1 MFKKLIIALTTI
13 TIVLSLTACQ
23 SHSEKNIHELIK
35 TLNSAYQYNLNTSD
49 FIIEKSENIIYHKI
63 TADKNIL
70 SFYCNKNGEI
80 IQCTLSSFDINNP
93 ENCRIFSAIS
103 STIVGEK
110 AENIESLL
118 KESTNSFNK
127 NNWKIYTVQNS
138 LGITYIIKQKYPIF
152 KSAIII
158 CIFFYSIFPK

>member
-1 MFKKLIIALTTI
+1 MFKKLIAALATI
-13 TIVLSLTACQ
+13 TIVISLTACQ
-23 SHSEKNIHELIK
+23 SHSEKNIHEIIK
-35 TLNSAYQYNLNTSD
+35 ALNSSYQYNLNVSD

-110 AENIESLL
+110 AEKIESLL

-127 NNWKIYTVQNS
+127 NSWKIYTVQNS
-138 LGITYIIKQKYPIF
+138 LGITYIIKQENSESVHKPTL
-152 KSAIII
+152 KSEID
-158 CIFFYSIFPK
+158 

>member
-63 TADKNIL
+63 TNDKNIL

-80 IQCTLSSFDINNP
+80 IQCTLSSFDINNS
-93 ENCRIFSAIS
+93 ENCKIISA
-103 STIVGEK
+103 VGSILTKEK
-110 AENIESLL
+110 AENIESILNQ
-118 KESTNSFNK
+118 SDNNTSFNK
-127 NNWKIYTVQNS
+127 NNWQIYAVKNT
-138 LGITYIIKQKYPIF
+138 LGITFVIKQAGPENTPMPTLKNKIEN
-152 KSAIII
+152 SN
-158 CIFFYSIFPK
+158 

>member
-35 TLNSAYQYNLNTSD
+35 TLNSAYQYNLNISD

-63 TADKNIL
+63 TNDKNIL

-93 ENCRIFSAIS
+93 NNCKIMSAIGS
-103 STIVGEK
+103 ILTQEK
-110 AENIESLL
+110 EKNIESIL
-118 KESTNSFNK
+118 KEPHNHTGFNK
-127 NNWKIYTVQNS
+127 HNWKIYIVKNS
-138 LGITYIIKQKYPIF
+138 LGITYIIKQEISESGQKPTLKNEIY
-152 KSAIII
+152 
-158 CIFFYSIFPK
+158 